1 MQWYSHRLMSLVY
14 SSKLHESRLLPYY
27 CQKSTTL
34 EVLRGS
40 LRSYPVCSASAGR
53 RYPPRE
59 RSAPVGGGSTKG
71 LPEYTDERGNGMTPM
86 TERREASRTLSVVA

>member
-1 MQWYSHRLMSLVY
+1 MQWCSHRLMSLVF
-14 SSKLHESRLLPYY
+14 SSILYMYLVY

-71 LPEYTDERGNGMTPM
+71 LPEYTDERGKGMTPM